1 LTSGSWKALAEPA
14 KVEAKLKPLA
24 VAKLLKTLIAE
35 EAPQLVILGKQAI
48 FGSKPG

>member
-14 KVEAKLKPLA
+14 KVEAKLKPPA